1 MNKYVHLQRANPLL
15 TELRSISFH
24 LQSANHVSAQR
35 AEHNLYSFTELKSIA
50 NHVQKADRVSGQRA
64 EEHLYSVAEQ

>member
-1 MNKYVHLQRANPLL
+1 
-15 TELRSISFH
+15 